1 MVVQP
6 YLQFDGRCEEAL
18 EFYKKT
24 LGAHVTSIHRFKDA
38 PPNAAMNAPGD
49 KIMHVSFKI
58 GNSEIFASDGDC
70 KGHSKFQGISLSLT
84 VPTEKEAHRIFA
96 ALSDGGHTQMPM
108 AKTFFSPAFGMLA
121 DRFGVSW
128 MILATP
134 TMA

>member
-6 YLQFDGRCEEAL
+6 SLHFDGRCEEAL
-18 EFYKKT
+18 EFYKKA
-24 LGAHVTSIHRFKDA
+24 LGAQVTSIHRFKDA
-38 PPNAAMNAPGD
+38 PPNAAMNAPAN

-58 GNSEIFASDGDC
+58 GDSEILASDGDC
-70 KGHSKFQGISLSLT
+70 KGQSKFQGMSLSLR
-84 VPTEKEAHRIFA
+84 VPTADRAHSVFT
-96 ALSDGGHTQMPM
+96 ALAEGGHVQMPVT
-108 AKTFFSPAFGMLA
+108 KTFFSPAFGMVA